1 MIKMHDLSIHPMLN
15 KYDYEI
21 LHWKYEG
28 VYAFYNRTGEIQL
41 PDKPEEIIENSF
53 VALNETGELIGHFHF
68 GSAGRIPTVENFNY
82 TDEYLD
88 MGLGMRPDVCGL
100 GMGADFIKQGTEF
113 AEQKYNMKKLRL
125 SVAVFNERAIKAY
138 KKAGFVKICEVTNAY
153 FMNRF
158 WIMIKE

>member
-1 MIKMHDLSIHPMLN
+1 MIKMHDLSIHPMLK

-21 LHWKYEG
+21 AHWKYEG
-28 VYAFYNRTGEIQL
+28 VYEFYNRMGEIQL
-41 PDKPEEIIENSF
+41 SDRPEEIIENSF
-53 VALNETGELIGHFHF
+53 VVLNVNGELIGHFHF
-68 GSAGRIPTVENFNY
+68 GSVGRIPTVENYDY

-100 GMGADFIKQGTEF
+100 GMGANFIKLGTEF

-125 SVAVFNERAIKAY
+125 SVAAFNERAIKAY
-138 KKAGFVKICEVTNAY
+138 EKAGFIKICEVTNAY